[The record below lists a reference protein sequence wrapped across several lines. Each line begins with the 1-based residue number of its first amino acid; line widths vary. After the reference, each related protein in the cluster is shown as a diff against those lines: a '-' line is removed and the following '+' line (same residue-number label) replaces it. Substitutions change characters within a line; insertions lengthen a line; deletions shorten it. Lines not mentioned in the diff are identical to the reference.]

1 MSKIPNVNAAI
12 VAGIREGQQELE
24 LTRLRAVAGADT
36 TAYLRAAANAAAAGV
51 KPALIEQISRAIAS
65 TPVILPQP
73 TDRLPLLCRIR
84 RHTWR
89 RNINRPGG
97 WYRDTCDRCRHL
109 DLPAPTR

>member
-73 TDRLPLLCRIR
+73 LSLI
-84 RHTWR
+84 H
-89 RNINRPGG
+89 I
-97 WYRDTCDRCRHL
+97 
-109 DLPAPTR
+109 